1 MLRNDDKPVRLSS
14 CGVGISFLV
23 GQTKVQVITAGDK
36 NRRQMSLLIFGANLF
51 LGSRNHTRLTL
62 MLLLDQVDLTVSFTA
77 KQPKNFAPVGRCHVL
92 TLLQVVC
99 C

>member
-14 CGVGISFLV
+14 CGVGIPFLV
-23 GQTKVQVITAGDK
+23 GRTKVQAITAGDK
-36 NRRQMSLLIFGANLF
+36 NRRQMSLLNFGVSLF
-51 LGSRNHTRLTL
+51 LGSPKHTRLTL
-62 MLLLDQVDLTVSFTA
+62 MLLLDQVDLTVAFTA
-77 KQPKNFAPVGRCHVL
+77 KQPKIFPLVGRCHIL